1 LHFAGVPSNTCC
13 PLHYLVILTWVSV
26 LRTEKKIQN
35 HLICDSDSA
44 INVRDYPSDRVDLRS
59 DTVTQP
65 TPDMREAMASAT
77 VGDDVLGDDPTV
89 IELQE
94 RLARMLGKEAAL
106 FVSSGTMS
114 NATAIRAQ
122 TEPGDEIITESHSH
136 IYIYEGGG
144 FAALSG
150 VSVALVPGERGIMN
164 PNDVSRAIRKVDG
177 SLGHFPNG
185 SMVCVE
191 NTSNRGGGTCYPLG
205 TMDAIAKV
213 ARDNDCTSHID
224 GARLF
229 NASIATGEDP
239 SRIARDYDSIS
250 ICLSKGLGAPV
261 GSVLVGSQEMISR
274 AHRWRKMF
282 GGGMRQ
288 AGIIA
293 AAGNYALDNNIAR
306 LSEDHTRAR
315 RLAEAIEQM
324 PTFSVDLQQ
333 VQTNMVYIGCKEGQA
348 DDIVS
353 RLSKEGVDALTIDDS
368 SIRVVTHLHITDED
382 IDRAINAFEKA
393 Q

>member
-1 LHFAGVPSNTCC
+1 M
-13 PLHYLVILTWVSV
+13 
-26 LRTEKKIQN
+26 
-35 HLICDSDSA
+35 
-44 INVRDYPSDRVDLRS
+44 RDYPSDRVDLRS

-65 TPDMREAMASAT
+65 TPAMREAMASAR

-94 RLARMLGKEAAL
+94 RLAQMLGKESAL

-122 TEPGDEIITESHSH
+122 TEPGDEIITEAHSH

-150 VSVALVPGERGIMN
+150 VSVALVPSVRGIMD
-164 PNDVSRAIRKVDG
+164 PDDVAKAVRKGDG

-191 NTSNRGGGTCYPLG
+191 NTSNRGGGTCYSLD
-205 TMDAIAKV
+205 TMDAIARV
-213 ARDNDCTSHID
+213 ARENDCTSHID
-224 GARLF
+224 GARIF
-229 NASIATGEDP
+229 NASVATGQDV

-261 GSVLVGSQEMISR
+261 GSVLVGSSEMISR

-293 AAGNYALDNNIAR
+293 AAGNYALDNNIGR
-306 LSEDHTRAR
+306 LSEDHNRAR
-315 RLAEAIEQM
+315 RLAEAVEQM
-324 PTFSVDLQQ
+324 PAFSVDLEQ
-333 VQTNMVYIGCKEGQA
+333 VQTNMVYIGCEDGGA
-348 DDIVS
+348 DRLVS
-353 RLSKEGVDALTIDDS
+353 RLSEQGVDALAIDEC
-368 SIRVVTHLHITDED
+368 SIRAVTHLHITDDD